1 MQCREVSTFYRHYKL
16 NAIVFDA
23 YKNDEN
29 DKICAVY
36 TREDSNDLHI
46 AFHIE
51 SFQIHLQFQMIT

>member
-1 MQCREVSTFYRHYKL
+1 ML

-23 YKNDEN
+23 YTNDEN

-36 TREDSNDLHI
+36 TSEDSNDLHI

-51 SFQIHLQFQMIT
+51 SFQIHVQF

>member
-1 MQCREVSTFYRHYKL
+1 ML

-29 DKICAVY
+29 DKICSVS
-36 TREDSNDLHI
+36 TREDSNNLHI

-51 SFQIHLQFQMIT
+51 SFQIHL